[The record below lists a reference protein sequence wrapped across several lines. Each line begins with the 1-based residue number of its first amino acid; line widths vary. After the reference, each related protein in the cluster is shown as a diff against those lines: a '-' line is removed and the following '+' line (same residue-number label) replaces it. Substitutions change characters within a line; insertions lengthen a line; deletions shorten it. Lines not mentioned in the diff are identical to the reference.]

1 MIRIITKNQEQFLE
15 SLILSRQ
22 QSNADIESKVA
33 EILLNVR
40 QNGNSSIFEYSKKF
54 DNFKLT
60 AKNMRI
66 SKKEI
71 KKAYFS
77 ADKSFISA
85 LKKAKKNIEIFSK
98 KQKPKS
104 WEIKLSKGM
113 ILGEIIKPIDSVG
126 IYVPAGNYPLISSV
140 LMNSIPAKIA
150 GVKRIV
156 MCVPPSF
163 KKEILAAAYLCGITE
178 IYCIGGAQA
187 IAALAFGTQTLQKV
201 DKIVGPGN
209 IYVSTAK
216 KLVYGSVGIDFIA
229 GPTEIM
235 IIADKGKPDFIAAD
249 LLAQAEH
256 DENASA
262 ILLTTNR
269 VLAEQVQSELSKQ
282 LQELSTKGIASK
294 SIAKNSAIILVENQ
308 NQAIALAN
316 NFAPEHLEIFGSRKI
331 ISKIKNCGSLFID
344 EYSCET
350 FGDYCSGT
358 NHVLPTNQAAKY
370 RAGLSTED
378 FVKKI
383 AFQKVSKKAS
393 VELAKI
399 SAKLAEIEGL
409 EGHKKAALL
418 RYQKSKN

>member
-1 MIRIITKNQEQFLE
+1 MIRIITRDQEQFLE

-22 QSNADIESKVA
+22 QSNADVESKVT
-33 EILLNVR
+33 EILSNVK
-40 QNGNSSIFEYSKKF
+40 QNGDSALFEYSKRF
-54 DNFKLT
+54 DKFKLS
-60 AKNMRI
+60 AKNLKI
-66 SKKEI
+66 SKTEI
-71 KKAYFS
+71 RKAYFS

-85 LKKAKKNIEIFSK
+85 LKKSKKNIELFAK
-98 KQKPKS
+98 KQKPKP
-104 WEIKLSKGM
+104 WKIKLNKGM
-113 ILGEIIKPIDSVG
+113 VFGEIIKPIDSVG
-126 IYVPAGNYPLISSV
+126 IYVPAGKYPLVSSV

-156 MCVPPSF
+156 MCVPPSS
-163 KKEILAAAYLCGITE
+163 KKEILVAAYLCGITE
-178 IYCIGGAQA
+178 IYRIGGAQA
-187 IAALAFGTQTLQKV
+187 IAALAFGTQSIEKV

-235 IIADKGKPDFIAAD
+235 VLADKGRPDFIAAD

-262 ILLTTNR
+262 ILLTANR
-269 VLAEQVQSELSKQ
+269 ALAEKVKSEISKQ
-282 LQELSTKGIASK
+282 LQELSTKEIASK
-294 SIAKNSAIILVENQ
+294 SILRNGAIILVEDK

-316 NFAPEHLEIFGSRKI
+316 KFSPEHLEIFGSRNI
-331 ISKIKNCGSLFID
+331 ISKVKNAGAIFID

-383 AFQKVSKKAS
+383 SFQKVSKKAS
-393 VELAKI
+393 KELAKI

-418 RYQKSKN
+418 RLKKSR